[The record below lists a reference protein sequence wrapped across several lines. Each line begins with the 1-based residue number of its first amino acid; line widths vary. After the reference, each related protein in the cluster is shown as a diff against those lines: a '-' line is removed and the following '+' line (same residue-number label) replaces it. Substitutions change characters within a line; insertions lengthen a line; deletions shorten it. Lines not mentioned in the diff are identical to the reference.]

1 MEKDIVLKVENLNV
15 ELGGERILENLSFE
29 VKEGEVL
36 TILGPN
42 GAGKTVLLKTL
53 LGLLPY
59 KGKIEWTPPT
69 HHPEKIKIGYVPQ
82 RLPFIKD
89 IPMSVGEFFKL
100 KEASEKETKPSTTPH
115 LLPKGAGGAGLVPHR
130 NEVSGAGEILNSI
143 GLKDYNPPTT
153 SSHSSL
159 RSERAPDILEKKI
172 GNLSSGQF
180 QRILVGWALIG
191 NPQVLLFDEPTTGI
205 DIGGQESIYELL
217 EKLRKE
223 KSLTILLVTHD
234 LSIVYKLAT
243 NCLCLNKKMLCYSI
257 PKELTSERLS
267 ELYGGK
273 IKFYQ
278 HSHE

>member
-1 MEKDIVLKVENLNV
+1 MKEKTVLKVENLNV

-59 KGKIEWTPPT
+59 KGKIEWTPG
-69 HHPEKIKIGYVPQ
+69 IKIGYVPQ

-89 IPMSVGEFFKL
+89 IPMSVWEFFKL
-100 KEASEKETKPSTTPH
+100 KEASEKETK
-115 LLPKGAGGAGLVPHR
+115 
-130 NEVSGAGEILNSI
+130 EIFNSI
-143 GLKDYNPPTT
+143 GLK
-153 SSHSSL
+153 
-159 RSERAPDILEKKI
+159 EDILEKKI
-172 GNLSSGQF
+172 GDLSSGQF
-180 QRILVGWALIG
+180 QRILIGWALIL
-191 NPQVLLFDEPTTGI
+191 NPQILLFDEPTTGI
-205 DIGGQESIYELL
+205 DIGGQESIYNLL
-217 EKLRKE
+217 EKLRE
-223 KSLTILLVTHD
+223 ERSLTILLVTHD

>member
-1 MEKDIVLKVENLNV
+1 MGKGIVLKVENLNV
-15 ELGGERILENLSFE
+15 ELGEERILENLSFE
-29 VKEGEVL
+29 VKEGDVL

-59 KGKIEWTPPT
+59 KGKIEWTPG
-69 HHPEKIKIGYVPQ
+69 IKIGYVPQ

-100 KEASEKETKPSTTPH
+100 KEASEKETK
-115 LLPKGAGGAGLVPHR
+115 
-130 NEVSGAGEILNSI
+130 EIFNSI
-143 GLKDYNPPTT
+143 GLKG
-153 SSHSSL
+153 
-159 RSERAPDILEKKI
+159 DILEKKI
-172 GNLSSGQF
+172 GDLSSGQF
-180 QRILVGWALIG
+180 QRILVGWALIL
-191 NPQVLLFDEPTTGI
+191 NPQILLFDEPTTGI
-205 DIGGQESIYELL
+205 DISGQESIYNLL

-223 KSLTILLVTHD
+223 RSLTILLVTHD

-267 ELYGGK
+267 QLYGGE
-273 IKFYQ
+273 IKFYR

>member
-1 MEKDIVLKVENLNV
+1 MEKGIVLKVENLNV
-15 ELGGERILENLSFE
+15 ELEGERILKNLSFE

-42 GAGKTVLLKTL
+42 GAGKSILLKTL
-53 LGLLPY
+53 LGVLPY

-89 IPMSVGEFFKL
+89 IPMNVREFFKL
-100 KEASEKETKPSTTPH
+100 KGALENEIRGILKST
-115 LLPKGAGGAGLVPHR
+115 
-130 NEVSGAGEILNSI
+130 
-143 GLKDYNPPTT
+143 GLK
-153 SSHSSL
+153 
-159 RSERAPDILEKKI
+159 EDILEKRI
-172 GNLSSGQF
+172 GDLSSGQF
-180 QRILVGWALIG
+180 QRILIGWALISS
-191 NPQVLLFDEPTTGI
+191 PQVLLFDEPTTGI
-205 DIGGQESIYELL
+205 DIGGQESVYNLL

-223 KSLTILLVTHD
+223 KNLTILLVTHD

-243 NCLCLNKKMLCYSI
+243 NCLCLNKKMLCYST

-267 ELYGGK
+267 QLYGGE